1 MVIVIVVVVVVA
13 AAICVALARA
23 LTRAQATARE
33 AQGQVESARAEAA
46 RATGDLDA
54 AKGELADAKSEAQ
67 AASEEADRA
76 KADAQTQRVQA
87 AGARAEAEAA
97 RVKMAELTKLADR
110 SGGDEGTPPGGFDSI
125 RSGSG
130 GAGRGGV
137 EADEGAL
144 VAAAGAGVGTG
155 ASTATRPGAAGALG
169 SDTSG
174 AASSVSRQAGPSA
187 STLGALWS
195 LARIRQEWL
204 SRQVAGMTLED
215 APSEGTWSQVTLEE
229 VLDEEVSRIRED
241 TGTPGALR
249 TSLHDEPP
257 AGEAL
262 LLLAGV
268 QALLEALTRHCQA
281 YDLYVHHWEQRLTA
295 IVVCEGFDGPDRV
308 ASDTEAVLSA
318 IAPAGGELALDRD
331 QQGRLRAR
339 LSLPFRQ
346 PAEI

>member
-1 MVIVIVVVVVVA
+1 MVIVVVVVVV
-13 AAICVALARA
+13 VAVAVCAMLIRE
-23 LTRAQATARE
+23 LTRARASARE
-33 AQGQVESARAEAA
+33 AKGQVEGARAEAT

-54 AKGELADAKSEAQ
+54 AKGELAEAKTEAQ
-67 AASEEADRA
+67 AAREEADRA

-97 RVKMAELTKLADR
+97 RVKMAELTRLA
-110 SGGDEGTPPGGFDSI
+110 ET
-125 RSGSG
+125 
-130 GAGRGGV
+130 GAG
-137 EADEGAL
+137 ADEGASPGAFEAGSFGAGSFGSGG
-144 VAAAGAGVGTG
+144 VAAGPAASVAGAGAGP
-155 ASTATRPGAAGALG
+155 STVTRPGAEGAIG
-169 SDTSG
+169 SG
-174 AASSVSRQAGPSA
+174 ASGAESLVSRQGGPPA
-187 STLGALWS
+187 SMLGALWS

-215 APSEGTWSQVTLEE
+215 APEEGTWAQVTLEE

-308 ASDTEAVLSA
+308 ATDTEAVLSA